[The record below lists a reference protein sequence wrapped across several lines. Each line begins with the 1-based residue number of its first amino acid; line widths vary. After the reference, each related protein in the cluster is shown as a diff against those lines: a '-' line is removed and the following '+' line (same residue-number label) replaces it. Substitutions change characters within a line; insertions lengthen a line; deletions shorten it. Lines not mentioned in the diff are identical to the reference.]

1 MNPTLRLTLAL
12 LAAVVSLPAAA
23 QSCYVHS
30 ETSGAVPAPVVTE
43 KCFELRGM
51 QPEDDSM
58 DWLCRNE
65 EGVESAR
72 REPRASCPGGYFGVC
87 TAAVTPET
95 LANEQAGGSRAADG
109 TLPTTV
115 PEQAQIV
122 TFHYHASDRAQ
133 AKVDCE
139 RAGGEWSR

>member
-30 ETSGAVPAPVVTE
+30 ETSGTVPAPVVTE

-51 QPEDDSM
+51 QPGDDSM

-65 EGVESAR
+65 EGVKSAR
-72 REPRASCPGGYFGVC
+72 RELRQTCPSGHFGVC
-87 TAAVTPET
+87 VAAVTPAT
-95 LANEQAGGSRAADG
+95 LANEQAGGSQAANG

-115 PEQAQIV
+115 PARAQII
-122 TFHYHASDRAQ
+122 TYHYHASDRAQ

-139 RAGGEWSR
+139 SAGGQWSR

>member
-1 MNPTLRLTLAL
+1 MNPMLRIALAL
-12 LAAVVSLPAAA
+12 CGGVLSLPAVA

-51 QPEDDSM
+51 QPDDDSM

-95 LANEQAGGSRAADG
+95 LANEQAGGSQAADG

-139 RAGGEWSR
+139 SAGGQWSR

>member
-30 ETSGAVPAPVVTE
+30 ETSGAVPAPVVTK

-65 EGVESAR
+65 EGVKSAR
-72 REPRASCPGGYFGVC
+72 REPRQSCPDGHFGVC
-87 TAAVTPET
+87 VAAVTPET
-95 LANEQAGGSRAADG
+95 LANEQAGGSQATNG

-115 PEQAQIV
+115 PEGAQIV
-122 TFHYHASDRAQ
+122 TYHYHASDRAQ

-139 RAGGEWSR
+139 SAGGQWSR